1 MVGIIF
7 SRIKLHTTCHSL
19 VIKESSF
26 LDDSCILKSLSVC
39 LRGLSRKPNIT
50 ESENIFHVKG
60 PIACM
65 ESLEIISSW
74 IIWLGYGWKLSCT
87 TYQIV
92 LIWVGI
98 YIVQPNHYCWF
109 DGSAD
114 RGNTPIITAWLHHP
128 SLPSQQHSA
137 PIHHFLFKRR
147 SLLLCFDTILKVW
160 LFSTRSGVEIW
171 IILLIVNDR
180 TSLNNK
186 NFSAERNCALCLCLK
201 NSSFL
206 LQVWFL
212 SHIFKEWTLESKMV
226 QAVFYMWSKCLWGL
240 LGSM

>member
-1 MVGIIF
+1 M
-7 SRIKLHTTCHSL
+7 
-19 VIKESSF
+19 
-26 LDDSCILKSLSVC
+26 DDSCILKSLSVC

-74 IIWLGYGWKLSCT
+74 IFLFCYGWKLSCT
-87 TYQIV
+87 FYQIV
-92 LIWVGI
+92 FIWVGI

-114 RGNTPIITAWLHHP
+114 RGKTPIITAWLHHP

-147 SLLLCFDTILKVW
+147 SLLLCFDIILKVR

-186 NFSAERNCALCLCLK
+186 KELFCWKELCFVPVFEK
-201 NSSFL
+201 FMFL
-206 LQVWFL
+206 TASLVL

-226 QAVFYMWSKCLWGL
+226 PAVFYMWSKCLWGL